1 MVKFVL
7 SSIHFAMSYFCTT
20 FVKEINKHRKTNS
33 MTVKI
38 KTSELVEMV
47 EESVKRQLNEGG
59 VEDVKQKG
67 L

>member
-1 MVKFVL
+1 
-7 SSIHFAMSYFCTT
+7 
-20 FVKEINKHRKTNS
+20 

-59 VEDVKQKG
+59 GVEDVKLKG